1 MVPMMTIE
9 CIESCE
15 PGDTVYYLG
24 KYRGE
29 VLHVLSFTS
38 KAAIVVM
45 KDGPIRGECTLT
57 FKNLSK
63 ERDDTPTISPKS
75 RR

>member
-1 MVPMMTIE
+1 MTA
-9 CIESCE
+9 IESCAI
-15 PGDTVYYLG
+15 GDTVYYLG

-29 VLHVLSFTS
+29 VLHVLSS
-38 KAAIVVM
+38 SAAIVVM
-45 KDGPIRGECTLT
+45 KDGPMRGECTLT

>member
-1 MVPMMTIE
+1 MGLTMTIE

-29 VLHVLSFTS
+29 VLHVLSS
-38 KAAIVVM
+38 SAAIVVM
-45 KDGPIRGECTLT
+45 KDGPIRGECTLK
-57 FKNLSK
+57 FMNLYEEK
-63 ERDDTPTISPKS
+63 AQ
-75 RR
+75 